1 MTDGGDGIVLA
12 GPWEARVDYETA
24 IFDATP
30 EPTVVVITPKPSP
43 SQQFLTRLQARADA
57 NVQMLVRKNADY
69 GTPDRPYANFEVAPL
84 IGVSVARGMLVRMMD
99 KLQRISNLLDRPA
112 LNESIQD
119 SCNDLSN
126 YALILGDFLEQSDG
140 KSA

>member
-30 EPTVVVITPKPSP
+30 EVVVITPKPSP